1 VDLKGFSKRISEMST
16 EEDDLENLFDD
27 LINGEDFEQDI
38 LDDAY
43 YNTYLVL
50 TNKITIDELLK
61 ENEDNEDTLFL
72 PFDPTAPETI
82 ELIIG
87 DTIKYFEELEDYEK
101 CAELMQTIEQNKE

>member
-1 VDLKGFSKRISEMST
+1 MSL
-16 EEDDLENLFDD
+16 EEEEFEDLFDS
-27 LINGEDFEQDI
+27 LIRVEDFEQEI

-50 TNKITIDELLK
+50 TNKITIEELLK
-61 ENEDNEDTLFL
+61 ENEENEDTLFL
-72 PFDPTAPETI
+72 PFDPTVPETI